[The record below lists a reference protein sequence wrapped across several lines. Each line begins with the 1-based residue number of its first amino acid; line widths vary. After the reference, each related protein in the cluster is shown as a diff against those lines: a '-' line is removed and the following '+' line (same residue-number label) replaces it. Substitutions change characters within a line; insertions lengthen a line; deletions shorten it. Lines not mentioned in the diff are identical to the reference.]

1 MTEKFYTIDQ
11 IDSLAHKFKERSLPK
26 AEWTHEAHLTV
37 AIWHIY
43 NDDFFEALCKLKSGI
58 ILLNASHQTEN
69 TSKSGYHETLTI
81 FWSKVIFLFIKA
93 NTNLTIENL
102 VSKFLNSEFADK
114 TLPYKFYQKD
124 DLFSALARSIYTEP
138 TLKKL
143 DESAIL

>member
-1 MTEKFYTIDQ
+1 MTEKFYTKDQ
-11 IDSLAHKFKERSLPK
+11 IDLLVYKFKERSLPK

-37 AIWHIY
+37 AIWHMS
-43 NDDFFEALCKLKSGI
+43 NDDFFEAICQLKSGI

-93 NTNLTIENL
+93 NANLPIEHL
-102 VSKFLNSEFADK
+102 VNKFLNSEFADK

-124 DLFSALARSIYTEP
+124 DLFSAMARSINIEP

-143 DESAIL
+143 DESTIG